1 MNPQQNQLDLKKTD
15 SKDSKDIKINPKT
28 DTPKSAKSK
37 ASASPKENKKNIP
50 MPNERDYNKDF
61 SLSFGEL
68 YEYHINIIEQKTNLK
83 INQIYI
89 FLLISFF
96 FFMIGHFELIFSYI
110 ITGYYPIIWTRED
123 YKEKKDNFWKKWGTY
138 WTIFSLLIFFDLH
151 KNDVLKVIP
160 LYFIIKCIF
169 LLMLYLPGF
178 TIAETIFDGFL
189 KDYLRQIEKYL
200 QNKDDNDTM
209 INDLKK
215 NMKVKTD

>member
-89 FLLISFF
+89 FLLVSFF

>member
-50 MPNERDYNKDF
+50 IPNERDYNKDF

>member
-1 MNPQQNQLDLKKTD
+1 MNPQPNQLDLKKTD

-37 ASASPKENKKNIP
+37 TSTSPKEVKKNIP

-83 INQIYI
+83 INQIYW
-89 FLLISFF
+89 FLLVAFF
-96 FFMIGHFELIFSYI
+96 FFIIGHFELIFSYI

-123 YKEKKDNFWKKWGTY
+123 YKANKDNFWKKWGTY
-138 WTIFSLLIFFDLH
+138 WTIFSVLIFFDLH

-200 QNKDDNDTM
+200 QNKDHNDTM

>member
-1 MNPQQNQLDLKKTD
+1 MNPQQNQIDLKKTD

>member
-215 NMKVKTD
+215 NMKVKTH

>member
-138 WTIFSLLIFFDLH
+138 WTIFSLLIFFELH

-169 LLMLYLPGF
+169 LLTLW
-178 TIAETIFDGFL
+178 IFERLF
-189 KDYLRQIEKYL
+189 
-200 QNKDDNDTM
+200 
-209 INDLKK
+209 
-215 NMKVKTD
+215 KTNRKIFAK

>member
-1 MNPQQNQLDLKKTD
+1 MFD
-15 SKDSKDIKINPKT
+15 SVVFIFVIF
-28 DTPKSAKSK
+28 
-37 ASASPKENKKNIP
+37 
-50 MPNERDYNKDF
+50 F
-61 SLSFGEL
+61 SLL
-68 YEYHINIIEQKTNLK
+68 LTLK
-83 INQIYI
+83 
-89 FLLISFF
+89 LI
-96 FFMIGHFELIFSYI
+96 FELIFSYI

-123 YKEKKDNFWKKWGTY
+123 YKANKDNFWKKWGTY
-138 WTIFSLLIFFDLH
+138 WTIFSVLIFFDLH